1 MASQLL
7 IATFSSREEM
17 LRAFDA
23 LTMKHTNHIKH
34 AAVISRPNENE
45 VVIMDDD
52 LSPDEGAIAG
62 SAMGAAMM
70 GLGVLQIGAWV
81 LPGIGPFL
89 AVGAGALAG
98 ALIGNLTGRFAAT
111 LIDFG
116 FDNEQIEMVAS
127 RLGTGQPA
135 LVIEFDETIDMSSVR
150 QDIAP
155 FGGEVVDPGSKKT
168 VEDVLPQA
176 NVDARIDAGVPGT
189 LNDIP
194 ESDRPTDDMV
204 DIPVIPVG
212 AAIGGA
218 GGMGGMGGMGTVGP
232 VVPIV
237 PVVPVDND
245 IPEGDRPD
253 SDRDRDVPPMN
264 PAIP

>member
-70 GLGVLQIGAWV
+70 GLGVLQMGAWV

-116 FDNEQIEMVAS
+116 FDNEQIELVAK

-135 LVIEFDETIDMSSVR
+135 LVVEFDETVDMGSVR
-150 QDIAP
+150 QELAP
-155 FGGEVVDPGSKKT
+155 FGGEVIDPGSNRT
-168 VEDVLPQA
+168 VEDVLPQP
-176 NVDARIDAGVPGT
+176 NVDTTVGTGVPGT
-189 LNDIP
+189 MRDIP

-204 DIPVIPVG
+204 DLPVIPVG
-212 AAIGGA
+212 AALAGA
-218 GGMGGMGGMGTVGP
+218 GGMGGTGGMGTVGP

-237 PVVPVDND
+237 PVVPAEND
-245 IPEGDRPD
+245 LPEGDRPD
-253 SDRDRDVPPMN
+253 PDRDRDIPPMN
-264 PAIP
+264 PIIP

>member
-23 LTMKHTNHIKH
+23 VTMKHNSHIQH
-34 AAVISRPNENE
+34 AAVISRPNDNE

-70 GLGVLQIGAWV
+70 GLGVLQMGAWV

-116 FDNEQIEMVAS
+116 FDNDQIESVAK

-135 LVIEFDETIDMSSVR
+135 LVIEFDETMDMTQLR

-155 FGGEVVDPGSKKT
+155 FGAEIIDPGAKKT
-168 VEDVLPQA
+168 VEDILPQP
-176 NVDARIDAGVPGT
+176 NVDTPASIPTRPMS
-189 LNDIP
+189 DIP
-194 ESDRPTDDMV
+194 ATDQEEADGMV
-204 DIPVIPVG
+204 DMPAIPIIP
-212 AAIGGA
+212 AGA
-218 GGMGGMGGMGTVGP
+218 GMGLSGSAP
-232 VVPIV
+232 VVPIM
-237 PVVPVDND
+237 PIIAELSEERRREMEGDAD
-245 IPEGDRPD
+245 IP
-253 SDRDRDVPPMN
+253 PMT

>member
-7 IATFSSREEM
+7 IATFSSRDEM

-23 LTMKHTNHIKH
+23 VTMKHNSHILH

-70 GLGVLQIGAWV
+70 GLGVLQMGAWV

-111 LIDFG
+111 MIDFG
-116 FDNEQIEMVAS
+116 FDNEQIEAVAK

-135 LVIEFDETIDMSSVR
+135 LVVEFDDTVDIAAVR

-155 FGGEVVDPGSKKT
+155 FGAEIVDPGANKT
-168 VEDVLPQA
+168 VEDILPQP
-176 NVDARIDAGVPGT
+176 NVDTPIGSNPTRPM
-189 LNDIP
+189 NDIP
-194 ESDRPTDDMV
+194 VPDPETAHDIVDM
-204 DIPVIPVG
+204 
-212 AAIGGA
+212 
-218 GGMGGMGGMGTVGP
+218 P
-232 VVPIV
+232 VVPIMPAGAGMGVNGVV
-237 PVVPVDND
+237 PVVPVV
-245 IPEGDRPD
+245 PSVTEFTEERRRELEGD
-253 SDRDRDVPPMN
+253 SDIAPMK
-264 PAIP
+264 PMTP

>member
-1 MASQLL
+1 MVSQLL
-7 IATFSSREEM
+7 IATFSSRDEM

-23 LTMKHTNHIKH
+23 VTMKHNSHILH

-45 VVIMDDD
+45 VIIMDDD

-70 GLGVLQIGAWV
+70 GLGVLQMGAWV

-111 LIDFG
+111 MIDFG
-116 FDNEQIEMVAS
+116 FDNEQIEAVAK

-135 LVIEFDETIDMSSVR
+135 LVIEFDEAADLTVVR

-155 FGGEVVDPGSKKT
+155 FGAEIVDPGVNKT
-168 VEDVLPQA
+168 VEDILPQP
-176 NVDARIDAGVPGT
+176 NVDTPIGT
-189 LNDIP
+189 H
-194 ESDRPTDDMV
+194 PTHPMS
-204 DIPVIPVG
+204 DIPVTDHETAESMVDVPV
-212 AAIGGA
+212 I
-218 GGMGGMGGMGTVGP
+218 
-232 VVPIV
+232 PIV
-237 PVVPVDND
+237 PAGVGMGMNGGVPVALPLPDLTPEEERRNRDFD
-245 IPEGDRPD
+245 IPPTN
-253 SDRDRDVPPMN
+253 PM
-264 PAIP
+264 IP

>member
-1 MASQLL
+1 MVSQLL

-70 GLGVLQIGAWV
+70 GLGVLQMGAWV

-116 FDNEQIEMVAS
+116 FDNDQIEMVAK

-135 LVIEFDETIDMSSVR
+135 LVVEFDEAVDMSTVR
-150 QDIAP
+150 QDLAP
-155 FGGEVVDPGSKKT
+155 FGGEIIDPGSKHT
-168 VEDVLPQA
+168 VEDVVPQA
-176 NVDARIDAGVPGT
+176 NIDTTIDMGVPVSLGEA
-189 LNDIP
+189 P
-194 ESDRPTDDMV
+194 SGDRSRGDNI
-204 DIPVIPVG
+204 DIPVIPLG
-212 AAIGGA
+212 AAVGGL
-218 GGMGGMGGMGTVGP
+218 GGMGGMGTVGP
-232 VVPIV
+232 VVPLI
-237 PVVPVDND
+237 PVINDN
-245 IPEGDRPD
+245 IPDEDRPD
-253 SDRDRDVPPMN
+253 SDRDRDIPPMN
-264 PAIP
+264 PLIP

>member
-194 ESDRPTDDMV
+194 ASDRPTDDMV